1 MTSHE
6 AKTQLDR
13 WNLGPAAVA
22 ACFANAGPE
31 VLEVELM
38 RNELRPE
45 VERAVF
51 TATHAAR
58 QRKLL
63 TLVQEL
69 KVVGNAISK
78 AERTVARAI
87 EKKSYAEGV
96 AASSPIL
103 LHETLAREEKVA
115 GALARAGSGTLDDLV
130 PLAYDDVKPGLFPV
144 AKRSLL
150 AHLLKLETDGRAAR
164 DRERWFPR

>member
-31 VLEVELM
+31 VLQVELM

-45 VERAVF
+45 VAQAVF

-63 TLVQEL
+63 TLAQEL

-87 EKKSYAEGV
+87 ERSTYAEGV
-96 AASSPIL
+96 AAHSPIL
-103 LHETLAREEKVA
+103 LHETLAREEKVL
-115 GALARAGSGTLDDLV
+115 GALRDLADEALEAGDGGVYQDIE
-130 PLAYDDVKPGLFPV
+130 LA
-144 AKRSLL
+144 
-150 AHLLKLETDGRAAR
+150 LEAYHAPSTKGDNGG
-164 DRERWFPR
+164 

>member
-6 AKTQLDR
+6 AKRQLER
-13 WNLGPAAVA
+13 WRLGPAAVA

-58 QRKLL
+58 QRELL

-87 EKKSYAEGV
+87 ERSTYAEGV
-96 AASSPIL
+96 TASSPIL
-103 LHETLAREEKVA
+103 LHETLAREEKA
-115 GALARAGSGTLDDLV
+115 LGALRDLADEALEAGDGGVYQDIE
-130 PLAYDDVKPGLFPV
+130 LALEAYHTRSTKGE
-144 AKRSLL
+144 KR
-150 AHLLKLETDGRAAR
+150 DG
-164 DRERWFPR
+164 

>member
-6 AKTQLDR
+6 AKRQLER
-13 WNLGPAAVA
+13 WHLGPAAVA

-45 VERAVF
+45 VAQAVF

-69 KVVGNAISK
+69 KVVGLAISK

-87 EKKSYAEGV
+87 AKKSYAEGV
-96 AASSPIL
+96 TASSPIL
-103 LHETLAREEKVA
+103 LHETLAREEKVLA
-115 GALARAGSGTLDDLV
+115 GLRDLADEALEAGDGGIYQDIE
-130 PLAYDDVKPGLFPV
+130 LA
-144 AKRSLL
+144 
-150 AHLLKLETDGRAAR
+150 LEAYHAPSTKGDNGG
-164 DRERWFPR
+164 

>member
-31 VLEVELM
+31 VLQVELM

-45 VERAVF
+45 VAQAVF

-69 KVVGNAISK
+69 RAVGNAISK
-78 AERTVARAI
+78 AEKDVARAI

-96 AASSPIL
+96 AAHSPIL
-103 LHETLAREEKVA
+103 LHETLAREEKVLA
-115 GALARAGSGTLDDLV
+115 GLRDLADEALEAGDGGVYQDIE
-130 PLAYDDVKPGLFPV
+130 LA
-144 AKRSLL
+144 
-150 AHLLKLETDGRAAR
+150 LEAYHAPSTKGDNGG
-164 DRERWFPR
+164 

>member
-6 AKTQLDR
+6 AKRQLDR
-13 WNLGPAAVA
+13 WDLGPAAVA

-31 VLEVELM
+31 VLQVELM

-45 VERAVF
+45 VAQAVF
-51 TATHAAR
+51 TATHRAR

-78 AERTVARAI
+78 TEKAVARAI
-87 EKKSYAEGV
+87 AKTGYAEGV
-96 AASSPIL
+96 TASSPIL
-103 LHETLAREEKVA
+103 LHETLAREEKVLA
-115 GALARAGSGTLDDLV
+115 GLRGLADEALEAGDGGIYQDIE
-130 PLAYDDVKPGLFPV
+130 LALEAYHT
-144 AKRSLL
+144 RST
-150 AHLLKLETDGRAAR
+150 KG
-164 DRERWFPR
+164 